1 MYVITVARTGPT
13 SSMSAANTTKAI
25 AVHTT
30 PSVTIDPMT
39 AGEGIAAGHWRAPI
53 GT

>member
-1 MYVITVARTGPT
+1 MYVIGCLDRADLVDERREHHE
-13 SSMSAANTTKAI
+13 AI